1 MPSGLCGILGG
12 GGGGSAV
19 ASGLMG
25 EVAVAGDVGA
35 GMRLPGRGRQCLSGA
50 GRGALGLVAVAV
62 GFGF

>member
-1 MPSGLCGILGG
+1 MW
-12 GGGGSAV
+12 
-19 ASGLMG
+19 
-25 EVAVAGDVGA
+25 GA